1 MNTDLFLFF
10 LLVLAVFIWLW
21 IRARK
26 RNRMLM
32 DRIDEISSRK
42 QSLSTKYG
50 KMTEQFMPFLESYP
64 YDRHSFR
71 FLGTP
76 IDGVQFENDKIVFV
90 EFKAS
95 DSRLTEKQRHIKELI
110 DSGKVYFKQIHLK

>member
-1 MNTDLFLFF
+1 MGIEIILFF
-10 LLVLAVFIWLW
+10 LLVIAVFIWLY

-26 RNRMLM
+26 RNRMLL
-32 DRIDEISSRK
+32 DRIDEISSKK

-95 DSRLTEKQRHIKELI
+95 DSKLTPRQKHIKELI
-110 DSGKVYFKQIHLK
+110 DSGKVYFEEYRL